1 MEDGKRRTKEMIR
14 RRIKKEEEVREV
26 KGKKEDGIRDI
37 MVKRRTRTMKRG
49 GEEGEKRD
57 RSRRNDGEKEEN
69 WK

>member
-1 MEDGKRRTKEMIR
+1 MIR

-37 MVKRRTRTMKRG
+37 MVKRWTRTLKRG

-69 WK
+69 

>member
-1 MEDGKRRTKEMIR
+1 MIR

-26 KGKKEDGIRDI
+26 KGKKEDGIRD
-37 MVKRRTRTMKRG
+37 MVKRWTRTMKRG

>member
-1 MEDGKRRTKEMIR
+1 MIR

-37 MVKRRTRTMKRG
+37 MVKRWTRTMKRG

-69 WK
+69 RK

>member
-1 MEDGKRRTKEMIR
+1 MIR

-37 MVKRRTRTMKRG
+37 MVKRWTRTLKRG

-69 WK
+69 RK